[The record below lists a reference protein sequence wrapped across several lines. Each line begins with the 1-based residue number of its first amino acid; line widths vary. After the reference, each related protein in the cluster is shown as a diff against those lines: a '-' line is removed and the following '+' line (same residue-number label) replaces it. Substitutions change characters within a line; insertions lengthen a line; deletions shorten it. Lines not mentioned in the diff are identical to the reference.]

1 MTTMMT
7 TIVNNN
13 HKQKSLNPKSKL
25 KYSSWNFIFIG
36 FLTMTGIVCLFTLL
50 TGLLVVPT
58 THGSDNY
65 DIGVVVDHPAFITPL
80 QERRGDANANVNANA
95 NANNHLL
102 RSNSHPQQKQQH
114 NTNHKLDLNLKK
126 EDQKDQKYYM
136 VFSTGM

>member
-1 MTTMMT
+1 MMAT
-7 TIVNNN
+7 DVNN

-25 KYSSWNFIFIG
+25 KYASWNFIFIG

-65 DIGVVVDHPAFITPL
+65 DIIVVDHPSALFTTL
-80 QERRGDANANVNANA
+80 EQERRGDANANVNAN
-95 NANNHLL
+95 NHLL
-102 RSNSHPQQKQQH
+102 RSNSHSQIQKQQQ
-114 NTNHKLDLNLKK
+114 NTNNKLDLNLKK

-136 VFSTGM
+136 IFSTGM